1 MEHALAAPVSGRAE
15 VLVSVGDQ
23 VTVDQVLA
31 WFIPDEPDPATD
43 SSKDRI

>member
-1 MEHALAAPVSGRAE
+1 

-31 WFIPDEPDPATD
+31 RLIPDEE
-43 SSKDRI
+43 SEESKDET